1 METIYNKIVNEEIV
15 DCIVADADF
24 IATQEGTWELRATPP
39 PPTVEEIARAW
50 RDQELLNTDYIVP
63 TTDHPQHSDYMTY
76 RIALRNW
83 PSTSDFPDTRPT
95 L

>member
-1 METIYNKIVNEEIV
+1 MKYVKFINNPPLIIGIFSTIEELNDDSNLYDYI
-15 DCIVADADF
+15 
-24 IATQEGTWELRATPP
+24 
-39 PPTVEEIARAW
+39 EEHEDSFLEQFEKEW
-50 RDQELLNTDYIVP
+50 RDKELKNTDYIVP

-83 PSTSDFPDTRPT
+83 PSTSDFPDIRPT

>member
-1 METIYNKIVNEEIV
+1 MKYVKFINNPPLIIGIFSTIEELNDDSNLYDYI
-15 DCIVADADF
+15 
-24 IATQEGTWELRATPP
+24 
-39 PPTVEEIARAW
+39 EEHEDSFLEQFEKEW
-50 RDQELLNTDYIVP
+50 RDKELKNTDYIVP

>member
-1 METIYNKIVNEEIV
+1 MKYVKFINNPPLIIGIFSTIEELNDDSNLYDYI
-15 DCIVADADF
+15 
-24 IATQEGTWELRATPP
+24 
-39 PPTVEEIARAW
+39 EEHEDSFLDQFEKEW
-50 RDQELLNTDYIVP
+50 RDKELKNTDYIVP
-63 TTDHPQHSDYMTY
+63 TTDHPQHSGYMTY

>member
-1 METIYNKIVNEEIV
+1 MKYVKFINNPPLIIGIFSTIEELNDDSNLYDYI
-15 DCIVADADF
+15 
-24 IATQEGTWELRATPP
+24 
-39 PPTVEEIARAW
+39 EEHEDSFLDQFEKEW
-50 RDQELLNTDYIVP
+50 RDKELKNTDYIVP